1 MRPSALIK
9 NWLSI
14 EQMFQWLQDAPDK
27 AAYKRR
33 KAVWLTH
40 TEKLH
45 AGKVAE
51 ILGVSMQAV
60 WLWVRQYNKFGP
72 VGLERDGRGGRRWGF
87 LSLEEETE
95 LLSPIIQAARS
106 GKPLQTEAVKRIVEA
121 KLERSV
127 SISYIYKL
135 LERHGWSEILAQS
148 YQGTRPSKGAGAFER
163 ISKPWLRG
171 G

>member
-1 MRPSALIK
+1 MRPPALIN

-14 EQMFQWLQDAPDK
+14 EKMFQWLQDAPDK

-33 KAVWLTH
+33 MAVWLTH
-40 TEKLH
+40 TGKLH

-51 ILGVSMQAV
+51 ILGVSIQAV
-60 WLWVRQYNKFGP
+60 WLWVRQYNEFGP
-72 VGLERDGRGGRRWGF
+72 AGLERNGRGGRRWGF
-87 LSLEEETE
+87 MSLKEETE
-95 LLSPIIQAARS
+95 LLLPIIRAARL
-106 GKPLQTEAVKRIVEA
+106 GKPLKAEAVKRIVEA
-121 KLERSV
+121 KLKRKV
-127 SISYIYKL
+127 SKSYIYKL

-148 YQGTRPSKGAGAFER
+148 CQTTRPSKGAGTFDR